1 MARLLDRRTV
11 VSTDL
16 TSGPGIP
23 PGHGSQG
30 DMSMAKPQKPPP
42 TPAGAVTL
50 TLTTAK
56 TARALAPEELEL
68 AADLEKVA

>member
-1 MARLLDRRTV
+1 
-11 VSTDL
+11 
-16 TSGPGIP
+16 
-23 PGHGSQG
+23 
-30 DMSMAKPQKPPP
+30 MAKPQKPPP
-42 TPAGAVTL
+42 TPVTEHLKAERIQELLRAMPEWRISGVQIAAGAVTL